1 MLIVHGWVFEDNVVQ
16 FLQLVSRYIRYPYD
30 DLDEVAVTGA
40 LDRTDDEFVDGWFS
54 YPLPGT
60 PPLTVSLAR
69 AVGGSQVSVQ
79 VEGDID
85 PVLRARLETLFDL
98 LCRDRR

>member
-1 MLIVHGWVFEDNVVQ
+1 MVRGWVFEDNVVQ
-16 FLQLVSRYIRYPYD
+16 FLQMVSHYIRYAYD
-30 DLDEVAVTGA
+30 DLDEVAVAGA
-40 LDRTDDEFVDGWFS
+40 LDRTDDELIDGWVS

-69 AVGGSQVSVQ
+69 AVGGSEVSVR

-85 PVLRARLETLFDL
+85 LVLRARFETLFDL
-98 LCRDRR
+98 L